1 MRHTAILAVLFVV
14 SGVALA
20 QTAEVSVSLG
30 AARFSNGLLGDLSES
45 SKLKADANFR
55 IGVRFTFN
63 QGSRFGH
70 EIGYAYNHAKLTETL
85 SDGSNTDLGGLPVH
99 QGMYNFLVYAFKP
112 GTLIRPFATGG
123 VHFSSYYPP
132 GASVFSGNGTTKFGF
147 NYGAGVKV
155 KLGSLLLGRV
165 DFREYMN
172 GKPDFGTH
180 PSGLMR
186 MYEIS
191 AGVGVAF

>member
-1 MRHTAILAVLFVV
+1 MRHTAILGVFFVV
-14 SGVALA
+14 SAVALA
-20 QTAEVSVSLG
+20 QTAEVSLSLG
-30 AARFSNGLLGDLSES
+30 AARISSGLLGDLGNGAN
-45 SKLKADANFR
+45 LKADANFR
-55 IGVRFTFN
+55 IGARFTFN

-85 SDGSNTDLGGLPVH
+85 GNGQNTDLGSLPVH

-112 GTLIRPFATGG
+112 GTLVRPFATGG

-132 GASVFSGNGTTKFGF
+132 GSSVFAGNGTTKFGF
-147 NYGAGVKV
+147 NYGAGVKI

-172 GKPDFGTH
+172 GKPNFGTN

-191 AGVGVAF
+191 AGVGVGF